1 MKRSG
6 FGLRLWECRLNLSLQ
21 ERREVSG
28 FEVGRRLR
36 DRGVAKVSASAI
48 SRWETGE
55 NLPRDLLTVRQLAE
69 FYGVDP
75 GWLAFGEELSGAP
88 APSWWRTVLSRHSQ
102 TV

>member
-1 MKRSG
+1 
-6 FGLRLWECRLNLSLQ
+6 LQ

-36 DRGVAKVSASAI
+36 SRGVAKVSASAI

-88 APSWWRTVLSRHSQ
+88 APPWWRTVLSRHSQ